1 MGGISR
7 GGESKLQR
15 AAGLAGQGFGL
26 FRYGVQKTLYNVSFD
41 EFKTGGTLEAP
52 SRPNAPSDEDLSK
65 AREALAKGAAAEIDA
80 MRKLS
85 PDDRK
90 RYQALA
96 EAIGDRPVSR
106 HALHRL
112 LLGGKLTREVDLDRG
127 KGLFEPGRRLMDHL
141 DRLRGAPLA
150 EGIDR
155 TALLAE
161 TIAEIDDTVR
171 ISQREKNSCVPTTAT
186 ILLARQKPAEFVRLV
201 AGLAAPAGAVRM
213 AGGKDLRRSEGWNTQ
228 NDGGRTTTSRLLQSA
243 LLNFG
248 AALPTTY
255 DPVSDTHRLGPI
267 STGNGLTGG
276 GSARINS
283 QLQGR
288 PFDAHLFTSIDR
300 SFEWHR
306 VTTAL
311 EAGKGPFP
319 VGLQWGSGGSHEVLL
334 ETIQDNW
341 VIFTNP
347 SGHRQ
352 RLSVDEFR
360 SHLRSAEIPR

>member
-1 MGGISR
+1 
-7 GGESKLQR
+7 
-15 AAGLAGQGFGL
+15 
-26 FRYGVQKTLYNVSFD
+26 
-41 EFKTGGTLEAP
+41 
-52 SRPNAPSDEDLSK
+52 
-65 AREALAKGAAAEIDA
+65 
-80 MRKLS
+80 MRKL
-85 PDDRK
+85 PRDDRK

-96 EAIGDRPVSR
+96 EAVGDRPVSR

-112 LLGGKLTREVDLDRG
+112 LLAGQPTREVDLDRR
-127 KGLFEPGRRLMDHL
+127 KGPFEPGRRLIDHL
-141 DRLRGAPLA
+141 DRLRDAPLA
-150 EGIDR
+150 PGIDR
-155 TALLAE
+155 TAILAE
-161 TIAEIDDTVR
+161 AIAEIDDTVR
-171 ISQREKNSCVPTTAT
+171 IAQRGKNSCVATTAT
-186 ILLARQKPAEFVRLV
+186 ILLARQKPAEFVRIV
-201 AGLAAPAGAVRM
+201 AGLASPAGVVRM

-228 NDGGRTTTSRLLQSA
+228 DDGGRTTTSRLLQSA

-255 DPVSDTHRLGPI
+255 DPISDSHRFGPI

-288 PFDAHLFTSIDR
+288 PFEAHLFTTIDR

-311 EAGKGPFP
+311 AAGKGPFP

-334 ETIQDNW
+334 EGIRDSW

-352 RLSVDEFR
+352 HLSVDEFR